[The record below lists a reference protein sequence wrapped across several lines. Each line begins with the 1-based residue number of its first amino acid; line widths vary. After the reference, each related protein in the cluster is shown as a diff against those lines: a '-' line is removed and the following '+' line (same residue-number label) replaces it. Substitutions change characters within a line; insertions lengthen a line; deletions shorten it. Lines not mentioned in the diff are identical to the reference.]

1 MGERG
6 LYGPR
11 TRARFGLR
19 RGDHRLPAAATTTPT
34 AAAAPAPPL
43 PRGRRGGGVFGPGR
57 CVRLAGATLGRL
69 VGGSWLDQ
77 PDGARATPPELLD
90 PPPAAPAGLPD
101 LHRFGQRLDAR
112 TRERAVGEPVEA
124 DPQAGRHVAHRVE
137 RLVVGDDLEQ
147 VTRPRRRQPDA
158 GSHRDAQVAPVAY
171 AGR

>member
-1 MGERG
+1 MSQWNMGERG
-6 LYGPR
+6 LYGSR

-77 PDGARATPPELLD
+77 PDGARATHLELLD
-90 PPPAAPAGLPD
+90 ATQPCD
-101 LHRFGQRLDAR
+101 
-112 TRERAVGEPVEA
+112 EP
-124 DPQAGRHVAHRVE
+124 R
-137 RLVVGDDLEQ
+137 
-147 VTRPRRRQPDA
+147 
-158 GSHRDAQVAPVAY
+158 
-171 AGR
+171 